1 MATATEVINGAFQNL
16 AIYSPSDTVSA
27 EDASA
32 ALTRLNEFLNGLNAR
47 GCTFE
52 TVALVSTDNV
62 PVADQNIADLK
73 WCMAKAL
80 APLYG
85 KELTGGALLEARTAE
100 RRFIASLTVLLPAQ
114 ADGGLLNMPGQR
126 RWW

>member
-16 AIYSPSDTVSA
+16 AVYSPSDTVA
-27 EDASA
+27 PEDTSVG
-32 ALTRLNEFLNGLNAR
+32 LTKLNDFLNGLNSR

-52 TVALVSTDNV
+52 TVALVSTDTV

-73 WCMAKAL
+73 WCLAKVM